1 MGALPRAL
9 SAVLKERIRT
19 GVAVRHIQAL
29 PNGFRIDTGRTGV
42 LEARSVVLATQPH
55 VAGMLLEKI
64 DNSAAEAALTIPA
77 PPIAVVFLGY
87 LRNQVAH
94 PLQGLGYLTASS
106 EGRSVSGALFP
117 SSMFA
122 DRAPSG
128 HVALSAYVGGTRAGD
143 LALASSKVLIDI
155 VRDEFRDLLGAT
167 GEPQVAR
174 VKQWPRGLPQT
185 CIGHQDRLDALTNA
199 EHSLPGLFLT
209 GNYFSGPG
217 ITACVTRA
225 LDAARRIDAHLQ
237 GMNAGTSASGGQ
249 QSGELRDA
257 AGG

>member
-1 MGALPRAL
+1 M
-9 SAVLKERIRT
+9 
-19 GVAVRHIQAL
+19 
-29 PNGFRIDTGRTGV
+29 
-42 LEARSVVLATQPH
+42 
-55 VAGMLLEKI
+55 
-64 DNSAAEAALTIPA
+64 
-77 PPIAVVFLGY
+77 
-87 LRNQVAH
+87 
-94 PLQGLGYLTASS
+94 
-106 EGRSVSGALFP
+106 
-117 SSMFA
+117 
-122 DRAPSG
+122 
-128 HVALSAYVGGTRAGD
+128 
-143 LALASSKVLIDI
+143 LIDI